1 MDRRVRAARAVAE
14 SSEAGTLCIGVD
26 GGATGFRVG
35 CVVPDAD
42 GGLQIRGDLQRGL
55 WPTDANFVPLTI
67 GEQRA
72 QLGCLR
78 RIPGERELE
87 KAWVQGLAGV
97 IRELSGQQ
105 VFGALQ
111 LGIALPG
118 QKDERG
124 RGVLVMAHGPR
135 LPEFSSALEK
145 ELDLGD
151 KLHLCA
157 LGSDG
162 QDAGGGEEWGQE
174 GAFWGQPSA
183 LYLGLG
189 TGLAEAV
196 KLDGKLLS
204 AQTLAGYSAP
214 PWEAQLSGVACAEQG
229 TIEQAVSLG
238 AIQGRLEA
246 ARGPGLRPLDA
257 ARMGEPRALELL
269 TASAEILGAWV
280 EQRMTILNAAARHPI
295 TRLVIGGSGAE
306 LLRAP
311 QFEFYR
317 VALQAALPPLE
328 LLPSAL
334 QTSALFG
341 AAARARGLTGSR
353 PAKAP
358 S

>member
-1 MDRRVRAARAVAE
+1 MGE
-14 SSEAGTLCIGVD
+14 STEAGTLCIGVD

-35 CVVPDAD
+35 CVVPGVD
-42 GGLQIRGDLQRGL
+42 GGLQIRGGLKRGL
-55 WPTDANFVPLTI
+55 WPTDANFVHLTI

-72 QLGCLR
+72 QLGGLR

-87 KAWVQGLAGV
+87 RAWVQGLAGV
-97 IRELSGQQ
+97 IRELLGKQAFE
-105 VFGALQ
+105 VLH

-118 QKDERG
+118 QKDDRG

-135 LPEFSSALEK
+135 LPEFSSALEM

-151 KLHLCA
+151 KLRLCA

-162 QDAGGGEEWGQE
+162 QDAGRGEEWGQG
-174 GAFWGQPSA
+174 GAFWGQASA

-196 KLDGKLLS
+196 KLDGELLA
-204 AQTLAGYSAP
+204 AQVLAGYSAP
-214 PWEAQLSGVACAEQG
+214 PWEAQLPGGAHAEQE

-257 ARMGEPRALELL
+257 ARMGEPLALELF
-269 TASAEILGAWV
+269 TASAEALGAWV
-280 EQRMTILNAAARHPI
+280 EERITILNAEARHPV

-306 LLRAP
+306 LLRAA

-317 VALQAALPPLE
+317 VALQAALPRLE

-341 AAARARGLTGSR
+341 AAARAWGLTGSR

>member
-1 MDRRVRAARAVAE
+1 MDRIVRAARAVAE
-14 SSEAGTLCIGVD
+14 STEAGTLCIGVD

-35 CVVPDAD
+35 CVVLGVD
-42 GGLQIRGDLQRGL
+42 GGLQIRGDLKHGL
-55 WPTDANFVPLTI
+55 WPRDVNFVPLTI

-72 QLGCLR
+72 ELGCLR

-87 KAWVQGLAGV
+87 EAWVQCLAGV
-97 IRELSGQQ
+97 IRKLLGQQ
-105 VFGALQ
+105 AFGTLR

-118 QKDERG
+118 QKDECG

-135 LPEFSSALEK
+135 LPEFSSALER

-196 KLDGKLLS
+196 KLDGQLLS

-214 PWEAQLSGVACAEQG
+214 PWEAQLPGGSAEQG

-269 TASAEILGAWV
+269 TAGAEILGAWV
-280 EQRMTILNAAARHPI
+280 EQRITILNGEARHPV

-317 VALQAALPPLE
+317 VALQAALPRLE

-341 AAARARGLTGSR
+341 AAARAWGLTGSR